1 MIKTCL
7 CENWNATLLHSHVP
21 LLCCRLTVVRVMS
34 APEKRVPN
42 LHGPPPPRLQPKTD
56 TKKQKNNFYSTQSA
70 QKINNNGETSLT
82 PHQCGFGTNPSTA
95 KLRVAFGSATT
106 IPSTSLAAMTWHP
119 SLEVSRRPKARSN
132 MSFSSSSGSGNKSY
146 TAAKQ
151 GRTRRRGGAC
161 EGSAERFVSRIQR
174 SGFRVEESGNGFGV
188 AGSDFSVRESRF
200 RV

>member
-1 MIKTCL
+1 
-7 CENWNATLLHSHVP
+7 
-21 LLCCRLTVVRVMS
+21 
-34 APEKRVPN
+34 
-42 LHGPPPPRLQPKTD
+42 
-56 TKKQKNNFYSTQSA
+56 
-70 QKINNNGETSLT
+70 
-82 PHQCGFGTNPSTA
+82 
-95 KLRVAFGSATT
+95 
-106 IPSTSLAAMTWHP
+106 
-119 SLEVSRRPKARSN
+119 